1 MEKANNITILLKRA
15 MQLRHISQVQMADML
30 GISKQTLYN
39 RLNRNSVSVT
49 AAVGMFD
56 LLEYD
61 IAIVDRKTG
70 DVIHEKGVKK

>member
-15 MQLRHISQVQMADML
+15 MQQRHISQVQMADML

-39 RLNRNSVSVT
+39 RLSRNSISVT
-49 AAVGMFD
+49 AAVGMLD

>member
-1 MEKANNITILLKRA
+1 MEKASDITVLLKKA
-15 MQLRHISQVQMADML
+15 MQQRHISQVQMADML

-39 RLNRNSVSVT
+39 RLNRNSISVT

-61 IAIVDRKTG
+61 IAIIDRKTG
-70 DVIHEKGVKK
+70 EVIHEKGVKK